1 MEKETLRNR
10 LNEIYTNHERIIKDQ
25 EKLLN
30 TVDRLIADIVSE
42 DAPKKGKKRQKK
54 VSEEIRK
61 PLTEMGE
68 LNQELTVKQI
78 LAQHPE
84 QPQNDSHIQSVINC
98 VRMHNATAEQLEDAL
113 DRIKQQND
121 KGKVN
126 DIRTY
131 TYKTLHKIN
140 TAA

>member
-1 MEKETLRNR
+1 MEKEILLNR
-10 LNEIYTNHERIIKDQ
+10 LNEIYNK
-25 EKLLN
+25 
-30 TVDRLIADIVSE
+30 VDRLIVDLINE
-42 DAPKKGKKRQKK
+42 DQPKKKGKKKQKK
-54 VSEEIRK
+54 VSEEISK
-61 PLTEMGE
+61 PLADMGE
-68 LNQELTVKQI
+68 LNRELTITQI
-78 LAQHPE
+78 LERHPE
-84 QPQNDSHIQSVINC
+84 QPQDDNHIQSVINC
-98 VRMHNATAEQLEDAL
+98 VRMHNTTAEQLEDAL

>member
-1 MEKETLRNR
+1 MEKEILLNR
-10 LNEIYTNHERIIKDQ
+10 LNEIYNK
-25 EKLLN
+25 
-30 TVDRLIADIVSE
+30 VDRLIVDLINE
-42 DAPKKGKKRQKK
+42 DQPKKKGKKKQKK
-54 VSEEIRK
+54 VSEEISK
-61 PLTEMGE
+61 PLADMGE
-68 LNQELTVKQI
+68 LNRELTITQI
-78 LAQHPE
+78 LERHPE
-84 QPQNDSHIQSVINC
+84 QPKDDSHIQSVINC
-98 VRMHNATAEQLEDAL
+98 VRMHNTTAEQLEDAL

>member
-1 MEKETLRNR
+1 MEKEILLNR
-10 LNEIYTNHERIIKDQ
+10 LNEIYNK
-25 EKLLN
+25 
-30 TVDRLIADIVSE
+30 VDRLIVDLINE
-42 DAPKKGKKRQKK
+42 DQPKKKGKKKQKK
-54 VSEEIRK
+54 VSEEISK
-61 PLTEMGE
+61 PLADMGE
-68 LNQELTVKQI
+68 LNRELTITQI
-78 LAQHPE
+78 LERHPE
-84 QPQNDSHIQSVINC
+84 QPQDDNHIQSVINC

>member
-1 MEKETLRNR
+1 MEKEILLNR
-10 LNEIYTNHERIIKDQ
+10 LNEIYNK
-25 EKLLN
+25 
-30 TVDRLIADIVSE
+30 VDRLIVDLINE
-42 DAPKKGKKRQKK
+42 DQPKKKGKKKQKK

-61 PLTEMGE
+61 PLAEMGE
-68 LNQELTVKQI
+68 LNRELTVTQI
-78 LAQHPE
+78 LERHTE
-84 QPQNDSHIQSVINC
+84 QPKDDSHIQSVINC

>member
-1 MEKETLRNR
+1 MEKEQLINR
-10 LNEIYTNHERIIKDQ
+10 LNEIYNK
-25 EKLLN
+25 
-30 TVDRLIADIVSE
+30 VDRLIADLINE
-42 DAPKKGKKRQKK
+42 DTPKKEKKRQKK
-54 VSEEIRK
+54 VSEEIHK
-61 PLTEMGE
+61 PLAEMGE
-68 LNQELTVKQI
+68 LNRELTVTQI
-78 LAQHPE
+78 LERHPE
-84 QPQNDSHIQSVINC
+84 QPKDDSHIQSVINC